1 MRNFVTSMSTLLEML
16 KEADGKWNHMETQR
30 GTKSSRNS
38 TLWIMKDCT
47 THMGVHTYT
56 HPAIIHTY
64 LIVFLILKR

>member
-30 GTKSSRNS
+30 GMKSSRNS

-47 THMGVHTYT
+47 THMGVHTHTPSNYT
-56 HPAIIHTY
+56 HIPNS
-64 LIVFLILKR
+64 FLNS